1 MLFLAL
7 LRIAPL
13 VVKLNLVVATLPSG
27 DIERVAFFEEDA
39 GVLAVV
45 EHTIVSA
52 DVTQRKEQ
60 FLKRG
65 RYAWRIEEEHRS
77 VLMTTPGRKT
87 GVVRQAYVLTALKD
101 TSARATDAPRPVE
114 AFHFY
119 TPNRAA
125 AESLRNRLR
134 RALAP

>member
-13 VVKLNLVVATLPSG
+13 IVRLNILVATLPSG
-27 DIERVAFFEEDA
+27 DIERVAFFEQDD
-39 GVLAVV
+39 GVLAVT
-45 EHTIVSA
+45 EHTIVTA
-52 DVTQRKEQ
+52 DVTQRKSQ
-60 FLKRG
+60 LLKRG

-101 TSARATDAPRPVE
+101 VSQRVTDAPRPVE

-119 TPNRAA
+119 APSRAA